1 MFTPRTASFVPA
13 VLAVLL
19 VAGCG
24 SSGSS
29 SGSGSSGSSGSGLS
43 VQQRLQTGQ
52 VCADVA
58 GSVSTAAQVGL
69 KLANGSITQAAAT
82 TQLQPVT
89 KHVSD
94 LASQNA
100 ALPIGTSLKQLSD
113 SIGKVEAIS
122 PTNVADVK
130 AAGSQLT
137 TTTKDL
143 LASCAAIRH

>member
-1 MFTPRTASFVPA
+1 MFALRTASFVPA
-13 VLAVLL
+13 VLAGLL

-24 SSGSS
+24 SSG
-29 SGSGSSGSSGSGLS
+29 GNSSGSGLS

-52 VCADVA
+52 VCVDVA

-69 KLANGSITQAAAT
+69 KLGNGSITQAAAT

-100 ALPIGTSLKQLSD
+100 ALPIGPSLKQLSEA
-113 SIGKVEAIS
+113 IAKVEAIS
-122 PTNVADVK
+122 PSNVADVK

-137 TTTKDL
+137 TATKDL
-143 LASCAAIRH
+143 LSSCAAIRH

>member
-1 MFTPRTASFVPA
+1 MFTLRTASFVPA
-13 VLAVLL
+13 VLAALL

-24 SSGSS
+24 SSGGG
-29 SGSGSSGSSGSGLS
+29 SGSGSGSGSGLS

-52 VCADVA
+52 VCVDVA

-100 ALPIGTSLKQLSD
+100 ALPIGTSLKQLAD

-137 TTTKDL
+137 TATKNL

>member
-1 MFTPRTASFVPA
+1 MLTLRTASFVPA
-13 VLAVLL
+13 VLAALL

-24 SSGSS
+24 GSGG
-29 SGSGSSGSSGSGLS
+29 SGSGSGSGLS

-52 VCADVA
+52 VCVDVA

-69 KLANGSITQAAAT
+69 KLANGSITQADAT

-94 LASQNA
+94 LASQNG
-100 ALPIGTSLKQLSD
+100 ALPIGTSLKQLAD

>member
-1 MFTPRTASFVPA
+1 MFTLRPASFVPA
-13 VLAVLL
+13 VLAALL

-24 SSGSS
+24 SSG
-29 SGSGSSGSSGSGLS
+29 GSGSSNSSGSGSGLS

-52 VCADVA
+52 VCVDVG

-69 KLANGSITQAAAT
+69 KLANGSITQADAT

-100 ALPIGTSLKQLSD
+100 ALPIATSLKQLSE

-137 TTTKDL
+137 TATKDL

>member
-29 SGSGSSGSSGSGLS
+29 GGSGGSGLS

-52 VCADVA
+52 VCVDVA

-69 KLANGSITQAAAT
+69 KLANGSITQADAT

>member
-1 MFTPRTASFVPA
+1 MFTLRPASFVPA
-13 VLAVLL
+13 VLAALL

-24 SSGSS
+24 SSG
-29 SGSGSSGSSGSGLS
+29 GSGSSNSSGSGSGLS

-52 VCADVA
+52 VCVDVA

-69 KLANGSITQAAAT
+69 KLANGSITQADAT

-94 LASQNA
+94 LVSQNA
-100 ALPIGTSLKQLSD
+100 ALPIATSLKQLSD
-113 SIGKVEAIS
+113 SVGKVEAIS

-137 TTTKDL
+137 TATKDL
-143 LASCAAIRH
+143 LATCAAIRH

>member
-1 MFTPRTASFVPA
+1 MFTLRTASFVPA
-13 VLAVLL
+13 VLAALL

-24 SSGSS
+24 SSG
-29 SGSGSSGSSGSGLS
+29 GSGSGLS

-52 VCADVA
+52 VCVDVA

-69 KLANGSITQAAAT
+69 KLANGSITQAGAT

-100 ALPIGTSLKQLSD
+100 ALPIGTNLKQLSD

-137 TTTKDL
+137 TATKDL

>member
-1 MFTPRTASFVPA
+1 MFTLRTASFVPA
-13 VLAVLL
+13 VLAALL

-24 SSGSS
+24 SSGG
-29 SGSGSSGSSGSGLS
+29 SGSGSGSGLS

-52 VCADVA
+52 VCVDVA

-69 KLANGSITQAAAT
+69 KLANGSITQADAT

-100 ALPIGTSLKQLSD
+100 ALPMRMSRVPWNLG
-113 SIGKVEAIS
+113 G
-122 PTNVADVK
+122 
-130 AAGSQLT
+130 G
-137 TTTKDL
+137 L
-143 LASCAAIRH
+143 LIVRPR

>member
-29 SGSGSSGSSGSGLS
+29 GGSGGSRLS

-52 VCADVA
+52 VCVDVA

-69 KLANGSITQAAAT
+69 KLANGSITQADAT

>member
-1 MFTPRTASFVPA
+1 MFTLRTAVFVPA
-13 VLAVLL
+13 VLAALL

-24 SSGSS
+24 
-29 SGSGSSGSSGSGLS
+29 GSGSSGSGSGSGSGLS

-52 VCADVA
+52 VCVDVA

-69 KLANGSITQAAAT
+69 KLANGSSSQADAT
-82 TQLQPVT
+82 TQLQPIT

-113 SIGKVEAIS
+113 SIAKVEAIS
-122 PTNVADVK
+122 PTNVVDVK

-137 TTTKDL
+137 TATKDL
-143 LASCAAIRH
+143 LASCAAVRH

>member
-1 MFTPRTASFVPA
+1 MFTVRAASFVPA
-13 VLAVLL
+13 VLAGLL

-24 SSGSS
+24 
-29 SGSGSSGSSGSGLS
+29 GSGGSGSSGSGLS

-52 VCADVA
+52 VCVDVA

-69 KLANGSITQAAAT
+69 KLGSGSITQAAAT

-100 ALPIGTSLKQLSD
+100 ALPIGPSLKQLSEAVAT
-113 SIGKVEAIS
+113 VEAVS
-122 PTNVADVK
+122 PSNVADVQ

-137 TTTKDL
+137 TATKDL
-143 LASCAAIRH
+143 LSSCAAIRH

>member
-1 MFTPRTASFVPA
+1 MFTLRTASFVPA
-13 VLAVLL
+13 VLAALL

-24 SSGSS
+24 SSGNS
-29 SGSGSSGSSGSGLS
+29 SGSVSGSGSGLS

-52 VCADVA
+52 VCVDVA

-69 KLANGSITQAAAT
+69 KLANGSITQANAT

-113 SIGKVEAIS
+113 SIAKVEAIS

-137 TTTKDL
+137 SATKDL

>member
-29 SGSGSSGSSGSGLS
+29 GGSGGSGLS

-52 VCADVA
+52 VCVDVA

-69 KLANGSITQAAAT
+69 KLANGSITQADAT

-100 ALPIGTSLKQLSD
+100 ALPIGPSLKQLSD

>member
-1 MFTPRTASFVPA
+1 MFTLRPASFVPA
-13 VLAVLL
+13 VLAALL

-24 SSGSS
+24 SSG
-29 SGSGSSGSSGSGLS
+29 GSGSSNSSGSGSGLS

-52 VCADVA
+52 VCVDVA

-69 KLANGSITQAAAT
+69 KLANGSITQADAT

-94 LASQNA
+94 LASQNP
-100 ALPIGTSLKQLSD
+100 ALPIATSLKQLSD
-113 SIGKVEAIS
+113 SVGKVEAIS

-137 TTTKDL
+137 TATKDL